1 MSDLNVVSYGTTWKG
16 LRNTLSPELPILD
29 AKEKKF
35 NSLIP
40 SRGNTPTLPLVATY
54 SNYSE
59 YGDGFERGAIY
70 FDEEGKYH
78 EVSLD
83 GEKYDYID
91 GFDHGLARVYKIDGG
106 QKKWGIIGLV
116 KTEKGYR
123 AKICIELRYDNIWN
137 FYGKE
142 RKSTPAFVGGL
153 AEHIPLEKLQK
164 ELLYDQ
170 PLPANVESSTT
181 EDKQV
186 KIKKIEVTNFKRYA
200 KPTSIDLSSRI
211 TFFVGKNN
219 AGKSTFLDA
228 IELCTTNMTQYLLY
242 SEDGSPYFCF
252 ENNESIEVQND
263 LFFKKLNN
271 DAESPYMS
279 FVLTAGDWEFEFLI
293 YGGAFIEKISITN
306 STNSEKVV
314 FTKGRVEM
322 QFQNMKT
329 EDYFFKE
336 KWISFIPEVEGNSAE
351 EKYANLIKRCKEF
364 IEPKPQDDELYKA
377 FIRDIEL
384 YKGATGL
391 ERLLTPLTAFIKS
404 DKTPSK
410 DNELAKEML
419 LSIDNAIKTGQGTV
433 RLHVFTSIGKKRY
446 RKTQKENEE
455 QPMEV
460 DFVSDSIIKFYGIDD
475 RYHQFVCKWLRYMEM
490 GVDFS
495 FEDETEDYFAMIV
508 KQENNVESNLCD
520 MGSGT
525 IHFVALCFKLLSL
538 VEKYK
543 DNPFAPIILIEE
555 PEQNLHPM
563 LQSHMANFLLDIS
576 DLYTELSNGKEL
588 KMIVETHSE
597 YLIKRSQVTAR
608 RFAKCGQ
615 EIPYRTYYF
624 PTNRSPYDMVYT
636 NSGRFKEEFEHG
648 FTDESS
654 ILSFQLL

>member
-1 MSDLNVVSYGTTWKG
+1 MRTKENWSDLNVVSYGKTWKG
-16 LRNTLSPELPILD
+16 LRNTKSPEPPILD
-29 AKEKKF
+29 ANEKKF

-59 YGDGFERGAIY
+59 YGDGFERGAIF

-78 EVSLD
+78 EVSLE

-123 AKICIELRYDNIWN
+123 AKICIELKYDNIWN

-153 AEHIPLEKLQK
+153 AEHILLEKLQK

-186 KIKKIEVTNFKRYA
+186 KIKKIKVTNFKRYA

-263 LFFKKLNN
+263 FFFKKLNN

-279 FVLTAGDWEFEFLI
+279 FVLTAGNWEFEFI
-293 YGGAFIEKISITN
+293 IDGCASIKKISITN

-314 FTKGRVEM
+314 FAKGRVELKP
-322 QFQNMKT
+322 QNERT
-329 EDYFFKE
+329 IPYFFGE
-336 KWISFIPEVEGNSAE
+336 KWISYIPKDGEHVEYNVISQHKKRYKELSGLDRLLVPLWDLISTDIRITDWQKRSA
-351 EKYANLIKRCKEF
+351 Y
-364 IEPKPQDDELYKA
+364 
-377 FIRDIEL
+377 DIERTITTEL
-384 YKGATGL
+384 GV
-391 ERLLTPLTAFIKS
+391 ERL
-404 DKTPSK
+404 
-410 DNELAKEML
+410 
-419 LSIDNAIKTGQGTV
+419 
-433 RLHVFTSIGKKRY
+433 RVFASIGKNIYK
-446 RKTQKENEE
+446 KPQKDNEE
-455 QPMEV
+455 QPMEI
-460 DFVSDSIIKFYGIDD
+460 DFVSDSIFKFYGIDD

-490 GVDFS
+490 GVEFS

-615 EIPYRTYYF
+615 KIPYRTYYF